1 MNEPNPTPII
11 LTPEQRAA
19 LGKVYQLILSWRRQ
33 RLQREAKASAE
44 KNGQPDPT
52 PTPASSDSISEA

>member
-1 MNEPNPTPII
+1 MNEPYGEPII

-33 RLQREAKASAE
+33 RLQREAEASTLKQE
-44 KNGQPDPT
+44 QPTSAPADPE
-52 PTPASSDSISEA
+52 SEA